1 MESGL
6 SLSHTDPSRLI
17 TARVA
22 QFTVSEPGKPLLTWL
37 DAQGR
42 PEASYTYD
50 SFDRAA
56 RGVAAHLLGQGLR
69 SGDVA
74 ILAYTPGADFFIAFW
89 ACMLSGI
96 VAVPV
101 VPPLSRGDVKKFLR
115 VVNDSDARVVLMD
128 RTMSRIIALKMR
140 KDQAARLGRRFTTML
155 ASGAP
160 SPAVTFAD
168 LEPLWRLTTTGVAPS
183 VEPVPLEPQPPD
195 EPAFLMYS
203 SGTTSHPKGARTT
216 FHNLSHQLE
225 MNRSAVQSGPESIS
239 CWWAPHYHDYGLIS
253 GFLNVLYSG
262 ASAVCCSPLH
272 FIQRPVL
279 WLEMLHRYRAT
290 HTFGPDFAYLLLIRK
305 TRLTDRTSGTWDL
318 STLRVAMSAAE
329 KVRFATLVEFTEA
342 FASCGFRWE
351 MFCPAYGLAEH
362 TVGVTI
368 NSCDAPPVHLH
379 VVRSALEQL
388 GKVYVVDIDD
398 PSTNPTG
405 ARTVAL
411 VGSGTTHLDTD
422 VRIVRLDED
431 GQPVADLGPDEVGEI
446 WVSSPSKTA
455 GYHKLPALTEAA
467 FFAKL
472 PGSDGQQTYLRTGDL
487 GFLSSHTGEL
497 FVCGRQKEMII
508 VAGKNHFSED
518 IELTLAEHGGHLVR
532 PGRIAAFSL
541 EDERNGTEVLAIA
554 AEMRDPKG
562 DCSAA
567 IDIIRR
573 SVSAAHKIT
582 VSQVAL
588 VPPGGLP
595 KTSSGKLRRVQA
607 RRDLQDGHLPILRG
621 GHWSDTALPGNLSG
635 VAEPDSSLVGFLDE
649 YEQRA
654 APAPPSQPPAL
665 TPPPKSA
672 PPSGVVTH
680 PVALSQSAILTYHF
694 LRMQRFSD
702 WNIDM
707 QLWLDGPLSTEA
719 LSAAVVDLCVR
730 HSILRTTFELR
741 DDGQFE
747 QWIHPTPPE
756 DLLQTATVDSE
767 DEAKALAL
775 ASARRPMDV
784 TQEVL
789 RVAVYQVSP
798 QRALLQIVIH
808 HALSDGWTAGLLL
821 RETGQ
826 RYAWHRELPG
836 AMDTLAE
843 PVLQFSDYA
852 RWQRA
857 LIDAGHFDG
866 LLQHWQMALRL
877 PVPTFTRSPARV
889 LERGESTTGVV
900 RFSVDRAAVEQL
912 KARASQWKT
921 SVNILLLGSY
931 AAVLCE
937 AGDQDEI
944 LVQVPAA
951 NRPPGSEGSM
961 GCFVEN
967 MLLRLPRAEPSAETA
982 ATLHTTVRSGL
993 RSLVP
998 LPLLLERLSLP
1009 EQSAS
1014 RLHRVVLN
1022 WGQMSTFLDDLSR
1035 PLGDL
1040 SVTLIQDD
1048 MIDGIDIPEYAYSVL
1063 NINEQVGGTIQ
1074 GLWQYD
1080 RRVFT
1085 AQEMDR
1091 LVSRYVRHLNSSG
1104 TNQAAIVFGP
1114 DSAPAGLQFSS
1125 RLLFGET

>member
-1 MESGL
+1 M
-6 SLSHTDPSRLI
+6 
-17 TARVA
+17 
-22 QFTVSEPGKPLLTWL
+22 
-37 DAQGR
+37 
-42 PEASYTYD
+42 
-50 SFDRAA
+50 AA
-56 RGVAAHLLGQGLR
+56 YLLGQGLR
-69 SGDVA
+69 RGDTA
-74 ILAYTPGADFFIAFW
+74 ILAYTPSADFFIAFW

-96 VAVPV
+96 IAVPV
-101 VPPLSRGDVKKFLR
+101 VPPLTRGDVKKFLR
-115 VVNDSDARVVLMD
+115 VVTDSDARVVLMD

-140 KDQAARLGRRFTTML
+140 KDQAARLGRRFTSML
-155 ASGAP
+155 ASGAQ
-160 SPAVTFAD
+160 SPAVDFSD
-168 LEPLWRLTTTGVAPS
+168 LEPLWRLTTSGVGPS
-183 VEPVPLEPQPPD
+183 HAPVPLEPLPLD
-195 EPAFLMYS
+195 ETAFLMYS

-216 FHNLSHQLE
+216 VRNLSHQLE
-225 MNRSAVQSGPESIS
+225 MNRIAVQSGPDSVS

-253 GFLNVLYSG
+253 GFFNVLHSG

-305 TRLTDRTSGTWDL
+305 TSPADRAARTWNLSG
-318 STLRVAMSAAE
+318 LRVAMSAAE
-329 KVRFATLVEFTEA
+329 KVRFATLVDFTEA
-342 FASCGFRWE
+342 FAACGFRWE

-368 NSCDAPPVHLH
+368 NSCDTPPAHLH

-411 VGSGTTHLDTD
+411 VGSGVPHLGTD
-422 VRIVRLDED
+422 IRIVRLDED
-431 GQPVADLGPDEVGEI
+431 GGPTEALGPDEVGEI
-446 WVSSPSKTA
+446 WVNSPSKTA
-455 GYHKLPALTEAA
+455 GYHKLPQLTQAA
-467 FFAKL
+467 FFARL
-472 PGSDGQQTYLRTGDL
+472 PGSDGQDAYLRTGDL

-518 IELTLAEHGGHLVR
+518 IELTIAEHGGHLVR

-554 AEMRDPKG
+554 AELRDPKG

-573 SVSAAHKIT
+573 SVSAAHKIS

-607 RRDLQDGHLPILRG
+607 RRDLQDGHLQLIRG
-621 GHWSDTALPGNLSG
+621 GIWSDTALPARMS
-635 VAEPDSSLVGFLDE
+635 VAAEPDSSLVGFLHE
-649 YEQRA
+649 YEQRDEPSATA
-654 APAPPSQPPAL
+654 AATAPLQASPTHS
-665 TPPPKSA
+665 K
-672 PPSGVVTH
+672 PPSGVESH

-702 WNIDM
+702 WNIDLE
-707 QLWLDGPLSTEA
+707 LWLDGPLSTAA
-719 LSAAVVDLCVR
+719 LSLAMTDLCVR
-730 HSILRTTFELR
+730 HAILRTTFELR
-741 DDGQFE
+741 EDGQFE
-747 QWIHPTPPE
+747 QWVHPTPPE
-756 DLLQTATVDSE
+756 PLLQTTAVDS
-767 DEAKALAL
+767 DAAARSLALAL
-775 ASARRPMDV
+775 AQRPMDV
-784 TQEVL
+784 TTEVI
-789 RVAVYQVSP
+789 RAAVYQVSP
-798 QRALLQIVIH
+798 QRSLFQVVIH
-808 HALSDGWTAGLLL
+808 HALSDGWTVGLML
-821 RETGQ
+821 REIAQ
-826 RYAWHRELPG
+826 RYAWHRNLP
-836 AMDTLAE
+836 ASSEAPTE

-857 LIDAGHFDG
+857 LIAAGHFDG
-866 LLQHWQMALRL
+866 LLPHWQAALRL
-877 PVPTFTRSPARV
+877 PVPTFNRSPVRV
-889 LERGESTTGVV
+889 LERGDSATGVV
-900 RFSVDRAAVEQL
+900 RFRIPPASVERL
-912 KARASQWKT
+912 KARARQWKT

-931 AAVLCE
+931 AAILCE

-951 NRPPGSEGSM
+951 NRPPGSEGSL

-967 MLLRLPRAEPSAETA
+967 MLLRLPNAAPSAETA
-982 ATLHTTVRSGL
+982 ATLHATVRGGL
-993 RSLVP
+993 RALVP

-1022 WGQMSTFLDDLSR
+1022 WGQMSTFLDDLKR

-1040 SVTLIQDD
+1040 AVTLIPDD
-1048 MIDGIDIPEYAYSVL
+1048 LIDGIDIPEYAYSVL

-1085 AQEMDR
+1085 AQEMAR
-1091 LVSRYVRHLNSSG
+1091 LVSRYVRHLSSSG
-1104 TNQAAIVFGP
+1104 PDDAASVFDP
-1114 DSAPAGLQFSS
+1114 SAEPPPLQFSS
-1125 RLLFGET
+1125 RLLFGGS